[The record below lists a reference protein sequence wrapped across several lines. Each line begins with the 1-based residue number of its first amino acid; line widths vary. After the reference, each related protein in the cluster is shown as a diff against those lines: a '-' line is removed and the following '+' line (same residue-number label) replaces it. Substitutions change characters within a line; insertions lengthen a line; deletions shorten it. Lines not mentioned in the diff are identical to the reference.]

1 MLQTKISMDFRIGL
15 GSDIHRLVENR
26 PLIIGNIIIP
36 HYKGCDGHSDGD
48 ALIHAIC
55 DALLGAVNQRDIGF
69 HFPDTSSDNKDKDS
83 SYFLKRV
90 MEIMEK
96 EGYQVGNIDTIIS
109 LQKPKLSGYIP
120 QMQKRISELMNLDIT
135 QISIKAKTGER
146 LGFVG
151 QEEGIKVEAIA
162 LVKKK

>member
-1 MLQTKISMDFRIGL
+1 MDIRVGL
-15 GSDIHRLVENR
+15 GSDIHRLTEGR
-26 PLIIGNIIIP
+26 PLIIGNVLIP
-36 HYKGCDGHSDGD
+36 HYKGCEGHSDGD

-69 HFPDTSSDNKDKDS
+69 HFPDTSMENKNRDS
-83 SYFLKRV
+83 SFFLYEV
-90 MEIMEK
+90 MKIVDAQGYEI
-96 EGYQVGNIDTIIS
+96 GNIDTIIN
-109 LQKPKLSGYIP
+109 LQKPKLSEFII
-120 QMQKRISELMNLDIT
+120 RIQTRLAEIMNIDLA

-151 QEEGIKVEAIA
+151 KEEGIQVDAIV